1 MYIHF
6 PQCVKGSVCWGGNGR
21 REGERGVG
29 TVKFE
34 GEKSLYIWISGVL
47 GPSKIVKIPFFE

>member
-6 PQCVKGSVCWGGNGR
+6 PQCVKCCERWGGGGR
-21 REGERGVG
+21 REGERSVG

-34 GEKSLYIWISGVL
+34 GEQSLYIWISGVL

>member
-1 MYIHF
+1 MKRAV
-6 PQCVKGSVCWGGNGR
+6 CVGVRMG
-21 REGERGVG
+21 EGERVVG